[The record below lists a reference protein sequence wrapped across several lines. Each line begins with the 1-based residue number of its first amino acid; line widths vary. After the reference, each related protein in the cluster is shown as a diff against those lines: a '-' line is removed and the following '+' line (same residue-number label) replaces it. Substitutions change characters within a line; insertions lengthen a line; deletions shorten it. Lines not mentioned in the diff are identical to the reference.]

1 MGCHQRQK
9 SELELESFKRVLQLG
24 GLATSASTSRSR
36 SGNKREEEEEGV
48 GGCSG
53 A

>member
-24 GLATSASTSRSR
+24 GLVALATSASTSRSR
-36 SGNKREEEEEGV
+36 SGSGKRAGEREGV
-48 GGCSG
+48 GT
-53 A
+53 